1 MSTIEE
7 TISERL
13 GQTRQSYVDLL
24 SDLFERDRVLMGL
37 TVGPAA
43 LLMLFAAFVPVVWAL
58 NLSLHEAGALDPVW
72 TWVGIENYTRILD
85 SGQYWEAFNRSLV
98 FGFGSVALQ
107 LVVGVGTA
115 LMLSREFRGVV
126 LARAMIF
133 LPYLIP
139 TVVVG
144 MVFRLILNGSYG
156 VWNVFLIDLGIIQEN
171 VNWLANPDLTMIS
184 LVVLNSW
191 KFAIF
196 ITIMVLARLQSIP
209 DQFYEAATMNGA
221 GPLRKFRDVT
231 FPQIKGVILLTLLLR
246 GIWMFNKFDIIFITT
261 GGGPGRTTTTLPVH
275 IYRVA
280 FLEFKLG
287 EAGAIAGT
295 LFAFLGVGAI
305 IYFAG
310 FNPAEEVGR

>member
-1 MSTIEE
+1 MSTLEE
-7 TISERL
+7 TLSDRL
-13 GQTRQSYVDLL
+13 GSTRQSYEDVL
-24 SDLFERDRVLMGL
+24 SEMFERDRVLMGL

-58 NLSLHEAGALDPVW
+58 NLSLHEASALDPTW
-72 TWVGIENYTRILD
+72 TWIGVENYTEILG
-85 SGQYWEAFNRSLV
+85 STTYWDAFNRSLI

-115 LMLSREFRGVV
+115 LMLSREFRGVI

-144 MVFRLILNGSYG
+144 MVFRLLLNGSYG
-156 VWNVFLIDLGIIQEN
+156 IWNVFLVDLGILNEGLA
-171 VNWLANPDLTMIS
+171 WLAEPDWAMIS
-184 LVVLNSW
+184 LIVLNSW

-261 GGGPGRTTTTLPVH
+261 GGGPGRITTTLPIHV
-275 IYRVA
+275 YRVA

-287 EAGAIAGT
+287 QAGAIAGT